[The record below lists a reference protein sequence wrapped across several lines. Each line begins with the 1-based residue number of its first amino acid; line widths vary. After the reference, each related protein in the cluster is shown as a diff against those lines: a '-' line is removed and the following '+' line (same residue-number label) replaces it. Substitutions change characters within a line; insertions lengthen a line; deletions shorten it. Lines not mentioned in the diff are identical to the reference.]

1 MDEKDIAIKVDH
13 LTIRYKSLKAFS
25 IKQNFFHLHKN
36 KRETFEALRDI
47 SFEVKE
53 GEILGIIGKNGS
65 GKSTLLRALANIFSP
80 DEGTIDTFGHSV
92 SLLSIGVGF
101 QKQLSGRENIILSGM
116 LLGFSEE
123 EIRAKM
129 NRIIKFAD
137 LGKFIDMPV
146 STYSSGMYS
155 KLAFSITAILETD
168 IILIDEVL
176 SVGDRRF
183 KKKSYRKMKELISD
197 DKRTVV
203 IVSHSIQALRDLC
216 QRVLWIDDGNMIK
229 IGKTDEVLDEYEAY
243 MDAEE

>member
-1 MDEKDIAIKVDH
+1 M
-13 LTIRYKSLKAFS
+13 TIRYKSLKAFS
-25 IKQNFFHLHKN
+25 IKQNFFRLHKN